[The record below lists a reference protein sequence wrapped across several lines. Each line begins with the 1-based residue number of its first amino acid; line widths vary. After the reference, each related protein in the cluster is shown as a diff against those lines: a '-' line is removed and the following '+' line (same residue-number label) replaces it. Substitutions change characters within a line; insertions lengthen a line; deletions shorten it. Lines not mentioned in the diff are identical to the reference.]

1 MQAPSYELIWCWIGL
16 SRENLTEVLEKV
28 GDVCLTFRSFRK
40 LLVDQVLEA
49 TISTEWGSSAHDH
62 EHANTNPEDIDCLR
76 IVELTLEN
84 FWSSIDLS
92 HLMFI
97 LKPDRAVL
105 SHAKVD

>member
-1 MQAPSYELIWCWIGL
+1 MIKGIFP
-16 SRENLTEVLEKV
+16 
-28 GDVCLTFRSFRK
+28 
-40 LLVDQVLEA
+40 
-49 TISTEWGSSAHDH
+49 TEWGISAHYH
-62 EHANTNPEDIDCLR
+62 EHADTNAEDIDCLR